1 MSTTHF
7 YFKGLLDK
15 LGIKA
20 DFVRIG
26 DHKSAPESFMREGPT
41 DVARADSQAL
51 LNALNAQLVHGIAAG
66 RHLQTSDVES
76 RIANGPFVSS
86 EAKQVGFIDQFAYSD
101 QIEDEVS
108 KLLGH
113 PTPIVDDPLA
123 TRESSQFAS
132 VRRVAIVYVEGDMID
147 GKSQTIPLVGNRM
160 VGSTTIGDTLRQLR
174 ADPNVGAIVLRIE
187 SPGGSALAA
196 DTLWR
201 EIQLTNVP
209 GGKPVIVSMGGVAA
223 SGGYYVAAPATRVF
237 ANPATITGSI
247 GIFYGK
253 ADVAELLHRI
263 GVGTET
269 FKTAPR
275 ADAESMFRPYTE
287 EEREELQRKVRQF
300 YEVFLN
306 RVSLGRHLPHD
317 LVDKLGQ
324 GRVYTG
330 EQAMKIR
337 LVDEL
342 GGLRQALDYARKLA
356 GLPEYA
362 PVVELPVPDSSLIG
376 RLLGLDGVSN
386 HATIP
391 MPKPLL
397 DMARAL
403 APFAVQEQ
411 DAPLARLEWVIP
423 DR

>member
-1 MSTTHF
+1 
-7 YFKGLLDK
+7 
-15 LGIKA
+15 
-20 DFVRIG
+20 VR
-26 DHKSAPESFMREGPT
+26 
-41 DVARADSQAL
+41 
-51 LNALNAQLVHGIAAG
+51 GIAAG
-66 RHLQTSDVES
+66 RRLQTSDVEA
-76 RIANGPFVSS
+76 RIAKGPFVSS

-101 QIEDEVS
+101 QIEEEVS

-113 PTPIVDDPLA
+113 RTPVVEDPLA

-132 VRRVAIVYVEGDMID
+132 VRKVAIVYLEGDMID
-147 GKSQTIPLVGNRM
+147 GKSQTIPLFGNRM

-174 ADPNVGAIVLRIE
+174 TDPNVGAIVLRVE

-209 GGKPVIVSMGGVAA
+209 GGKPVVVSMGGVAA
-223 SGGYYVAAPATRVF
+223 SGGYYVATPAARVF

-253 ADVAELLHRI
+253 ADIAELLHRI

-269 FKTAPR
+269 YKTAPR
-275 ADAESMFRPYTE
+275 ADAESIFRPYTE
-287 EEREELQRKVRQF
+287 EEREELQRKVHQF
-300 YEVFLN
+300 YEVFLS
-306 RVSLGRHLPHD
+306 RVSLGRHLEHD

-342 GGLRQALDYARKLA
+342 GGMRQALEYARKLA

-362 PVVELPVPDSSLIG
+362 PVIELPVPDSSLIG
-376 RLLGLDGVSN
+376 RLLGIEGVSSQ
-386 HATIP
+386 ATIP

-403 APFAVQEQ
+403 APFAMQDQ
-411 DAPLARLEWVIP
+411 DAPFARLEWVIP
-423 DR
+423 ER